1 MAYTM
6 VAERDNQK
14 VTKERTSA
22 LILLANARVWASEG
36 WQVVITDA
44 DGKELDPAGFDK
56 WLAPADASPLQPA
69 NSSSLQEQDLSTEAV
84 QLGAEFEESEYE
96 ESDEYEEAYEE
107 LNSESLASEDL
118 DSEDLDTE
126 DLDSENL
133 DSSEYPRGQDFSEA
147 NGSLT

>member
-44 DGKELDPAGFDK
+44 DGKQLDPAGFEQ
-56 WLAPADASPLQPA
+56 WLAPVDASPLQPVNA
-69 NSSSLQEQDLSTEAV
+69 ASPEAEDVREEQDLSAQEQNLSAEAEHS
-84 QLGAEFEESEYE
+84 AEQSDEAYEVAESDEAYETLDLYE
-96 ESDEYEEAYEE
+96 ESALGDHE
-107 LNSESLASEDL
+107 
-118 DSEDLDTE
+118 
-126 DLDSENL
+126 
-133 DSSEYPRGQDFSEA
+133 FSEA
-147 NGSLT
+147 SGSFT

>member
-44 DGKELDPAGFDK
+44 DGKQLDPGGFEQ
-56 WLAPADASPLQPA
+56 WLAPVDASPLQPVNA
-69 NSSSLQEQDLSTEAV
+69 ASLEAQDLLEEQDSSAQEQNLSAEAEHP
-84 QLGAEFEESEYE
+84 AEQSEEAFEAGES
-96 ESDEYEEAYEE
+96 EEAYEG
-107 LNSESLASEDL
+107 L
-118 DSEDLDTE
+118 DPFEERPLGDH
-126 DLDSENL
+126 
-133 DSSEYPRGQDFSEA
+133 DFSEA
-147 NGSLT
+147 SGSFT